1 MNHKRYT
8 PMIGIVL
15 SLFLSACAG
24 AQDGSVRGEMSES
37 VSGLQAGGSE
47 TPPPAQG
54 TAPPAP
60 EADEVRDQYV
70 IDLSLDVEH
79 KTITGTAAITVN
91 NTSSDEWRQLGL
103 REYISSLYDSM
114 EELSG
119 QRPEGTNELL
129 RITDLETGR
138 ELTFA
143 RDPEEAS
150 MVYVDLERPLAPG
163 GQMQIEIEFFSDI
176 PQDAP
181 RFRWTQPEDGKI
193 TFELA
198 HFYPALA
205 VYEDGTWHKDPFTS
219 DFGESFY
226 SRIADYTIHLTV
238 PEGFTVVASGGEEL
252 TGTGNGKST
261 WSITAEKM
269 RDVAITVS
277 NHLKKLSGMVNG
289 VELNSYYFD
298 KEDAE
303 KQGQI
308 MLQSGM
314 EAIDLFSRC
323 FGQYPYE
330 SLDLVMNN
338 DFAPGLEYPA
348 LVRIFDYSDGLGENG
363 EDGGEREEMTIGS
376 LKGITAHEVAHQW
389 FYAVVGNNQER
400 EPWLDESLASFADLI
415 YESEYGSKEEMKQL
429 VEQNRRDADYYKG
442 IFLNDPKEEQGP
454 LFSTSMYFRGEAFL
468 FDLMQ
473 LMGEEKFFKMMQ
485 DYYQTFGFQEAHTRD
500 FVNLVFRYDDS
511 EEVKALLS
519 ENLRLN

>member
-1 MNHKRYT
+1 
-8 PMIGIVL
+8 MIGIVL

-24 AQDGSVRGEMSES
+24 AQDGSVRGEMSGS

-129 RITDLETGR
+129 RITNLETGR

-150 MVYVDLERPLAPG
+150 MVYVDLEQPLAPG

-238 PEGFTVVASGGEEL
+238 PEGFTVVA
-252 TGTGNGKST
+252 
-261 WSITAEKM
+261 
-269 RDVAITVS
+269 
-277 NHLKKLSGMVNG
+277 
-289 VELNSYYFD
+289 
-298 KEDAE
+298 
-303 KQGQI
+303 
-308 MLQSGM
+308 
-314 EAIDLFSRC
+314 
-323 FGQYPYE
+323 
-330 SLDLVMNN
+330 
-338 DFAPGLEYPA
+338 
-348 LVRIFDYSDGLGENG
+348 
-363 EDGGEREEMTIGS
+363 
-376 LKGITAHEVAHQW
+376 
-389 FYAVVGNNQER
+389 
-400 EPWLDESLASFADLI
+400 
-415 YESEYGSKEEMKQL
+415 
-429 VEQNRRDADYYKG
+429 
-442 IFLNDPKEEQGP
+442 
-454 LFSTSMYFRGEAFL
+454 
-468 FDLMQ
+468 
-473 LMGEEKFFKMMQ
+473 
-485 DYYQTFGFQEAHTRD
+485 
-500 FVNLVFRYDDS
+500 
-511 EEVKALLS
+511 
-519 ENLRLN
+519 